1 MRVRILYTNGVKTN
15 DAFWL
20 THDGKN
26 LYLGNA
32 GVDRKISYHESGQ
45 LHVKSKGQKADEL
58 KHVPLAKLVGKYN
71 ILTSL
76 FPNSEWQFE
85 DFPPRRQYRGQKSD
99 AVLVIDSRSI
109 PSGSLVVVS
118 IGVVEAGRL
127 DALVPMTSAHNEIG
141 VEAKQILVATSVAP
155 WVYVILYWG
164 TEDEFNRRW
173 RPTGLSS
180 TM

>member
-26 LYLGNA
+26 LYLGNP

-45 LHVKSKGQKADEL
+45 LHVRYKGQKANEL
-58 KHVPLAKLVGKYN
+58 NHVPLEKLIGKYN

-85 DFPPRRQYRGQKSD
+85 DFPPRRQYRGKKSD

-109 PSGSLVVVS
+109 PAGALVLVS

-127 DALVPMTSAHNEIG
+127 DALAPMSIAHDEIG
-141 VEAKQILVATSVAP
+141 VEAKQILIATSVKP

-164 TEDEFNRRW
+164 TDEEFNTRLSQQN
-173 RPTGLSS
+173 TGQ
-180 TM
+180 